1 MGKQTL
7 SSAPPNALLRY
18 AVIAGAVGGLGILFL
33 AVSGGVGQ
41 SSVTAQ
47 DFVNLQESGNP
58 HLGFRRAHAKGFCIA
73 GEFVSNGSLQPYST
87 APQFAATSTPF
98 VGRISIA
105 GGNPT
110 APDLNAPV
118 RSLALSF
125 GKGSSRWL
133 TAMNTPPVMAVGTPE
148 AFYQQIQA
156 LSPDPETG
164 ERNPERISAFFAAH
178 PETQTFRNWQAGYTP
193 TASFASEIYHSINA
207 FYLINENSERQA
219 VRWAAMPT
227 VSSSNALD
235 TENANALQDEF
246 LARVED
252 QPVAFDLTFTFANDS
267 DDETNPTV
275 LWPSDRRN
283 MIAGQIVVHQAM
295 SESEGNC
302 NEINFDPLV
311 LPKGMAATAD
321 PILRARSAAYAESY
335 RRRAREHFLNNSL
348 QPSAQKES
356 ENNQ

>member
-1 MGKQTL
+1 MLKQKP
-7 SSAPPNALLRY
+7 SALPLRY
-18 AVIAGAVGGLGILFL
+18 AVIIGAVGGLGALLF
-33 AVSGGVGQ
+33 AVAGGLGQ

-47 DFVNLQESGNP
+47 DFVNLQEGNNP

-73 GEFVSNGSLQPYST
+73 GEFVSNGSLQPYSI

-105 GGNPT
+105 GNNPT

-125 GKGSSRWL
+125 GAGSSRWL

-164 ERNPERISAFFAAH
+164 ERNPERIQAFFATH

-207 FYLINENSERQA
+207 FYLINENGDRQA

-227 VSSSNALD
+227 ISSNEELD
-235 TENANALQDEF
+235 SENVNALQNEF
-246 LARVED
+246 FARVEA

-275 LWPSDRRN
+275 LWPEDRQQVV
-283 MIAGQIVVHQAM
+283 AGQIVVHQAM
-295 SESEGNC
+295 PENEGNC

-335 RRRAREHFLNNSL
+335 RRRAREHFLNSSL
-348 QPSAQKES
+348 QPSPQKES
-356 ENNQ
+356 ENSQ